1 MTAIIKG
8 TIENKVENFEQKMRD
23 VALVVS
29 SVVAQLAAAVKPGV
43 KTNDL
48 DLQAAALIES
58 MGAKSYNLNYKPAWA
73 KTPYP
78 AVLCTSVNNEIAH
91 GIPDEYEL
99 KEGDIISLDL
109 GITFNGVAG
118 DCAITVP
125 VGKIE
130 NNNERLLR
138 FANRAVYIGAQQ
150 VKAGALITDIGH
162 EIEKYC
168 MQNGYVV
175 NKVFSGHGIGV
186 EMHEEPT
193 LPHFRD
199 LHPEYL
205 KRFTGVKLKAGQV
218 ICLEPMLSFKDG
230 GGQVAP
236 DGWTVC
242 TRDGKYSAM
251 YEHMIL
257 VKEDGY
263 EILTDHFIKA

>member
-1 MTAIIKG
+1 MAKDTPV
-8 TIENKVENFEQKMRD
+8 TPENFEQRMRD
-23 VALVVS
+23 AALVVS
-29 SVVAQLAAAVKPGV
+29 SVVAQTAAEVKPGV
-43 KTNDL
+43 TTNQL
-48 DLQAAALIES
+48 DLIAAKLIDD
-58 MGAKSYNLNYKPAWA
+58 MGAKSYNLNYKPSWA

-91 GIPDEYEL
+91 GIPDEYVL

-109 GITFNGVAG
+109 GLTFNGVVG

-130 NNNERLLR
+130 NKHERLLR
-138 FANRAVYIGAQQ
+138 FANRAVFIGAQQ
-150 VKAGALITDIGH
+150 VKAGVLIADIGDA
-162 EIEKYC
+162 IQTYC
-168 MQNGYVV
+168 MQGGYVV

-193 LPHFRD
+193 IPHFKD
-199 LHPEYL
+199 SHPEYL
-205 KRFTGVKLKAGQV
+205 KRFAGIRLKAGQV

-230 GGQVAP
+230 GGQLAP